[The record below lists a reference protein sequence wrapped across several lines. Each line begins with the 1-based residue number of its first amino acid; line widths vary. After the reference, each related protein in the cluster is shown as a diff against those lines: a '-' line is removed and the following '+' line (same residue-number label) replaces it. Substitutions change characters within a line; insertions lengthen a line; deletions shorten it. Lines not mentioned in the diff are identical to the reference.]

1 MCWLSVLSEVIPC
14 GKHGWNSL
22 IFRCADVSKQHI
34 LHIVTVYIYVYVLDI
49 YNVIICM
56 NIYISMLVYTYVV
69 YMLYIL
75 SMFVYVVHVI
85 RIYIYIYIQLS

>member
-56 NIYISMLVYTYVV
+56 NIYIYLC
-69 YMLYIL
+69 
-75 SMFVYVVHVI
+75 
-85 RIYIYIYIQLS
+85 